1 MITLVLII
9 AVIAALVGA
18 DQAIKLW
25 AIANLQGQPERSFL
39 PIGSLDWMHLRYLEN
54 SGAAFSILSGNR
66 GLLIVLSVIAMLV
79 GMYVLHRK
87 GREYRWL
94 YPAITLIAAGGIGN
108 MYDRIFRGGKVV
120 DYFDFQLHRFAVFN
134 FADILVTV
142 GVAIL
147 IIGILFF
154 DQEAKA
160 AKKAKQAKRVPY
172 AHTAA
177 ALSEAGELP
186 EAGMLPDAETLP
198 VLHDADEETDHAGA

>member
-1 MITLVLII
+1 M
-9 AVIAALVGA
+9 
-18 DQAIKLW
+18 
-25 AIANLQGQPERSFL
+25 
-39 PIGSLDWMHLRYLEN
+39 
-54 SGAAFSILSGNR
+54 
-66 GLLIVLSVIAMLV
+66 
-79 GMYVLHRK
+79 
-87 GREYRWL
+87 
-94 YPAITLIAAGGIGN
+94 
-108 MYDRIFRGGKVV
+108 
-120 DYFDFQLHRFAVFN
+120 FN

-186 EAGMLPDAETLP
+186 EAGMLPDAEALP
-198 VLHDADEETDHAGA
+198 VLPDADEETDHAGA